1 MQHYCH
7 MVLYMRTSFFEIS
20 RRPEGATLY
29 FILRESTGNWR
40 YFSPRNLD
48 RSTTMDFQN
57 IVEIL
62 QATIDHN
69 VRQQAEEKLSE
80 MHKIIGFAPL
90 LLQVV
95 MTDQVAMPVRQAG
108 VIYLKNMISQYWH
121 ERHSNVGEPL
131 VFNIH
136 EQDRTLIRNN
146 LVEAIIQAPD
156 LVRVQ
161 LGTCMSHILKH
172 DYPGRWHDVIQKLNS
187 YITSDQPN
195 TWLGA
200 LLSIYQLVKNY
211 EYKKPEERA
220 PLNAAM
226 TVFLP
231 VLHQRLVQ
239 LIPDQSEASV
249 LIQKQILKI
258 FYALIQYFLQQDLVT
273 RPIFQQW
280 MEALKQIME
289 RAIPEQTLQIDED
302 ERPDLPWWKCK
313 KWAMHILARVFER
326 YGSPG
331 NVTKEYNSFAEW
343 YIKTFS
349 AGILTVLLKVLDG
362 YRRKQYVTPRVVQ
375 QTLNYLNTGVSHA
388 VCWKVLKPHMVDVIR
403 EVVFPLMCYTD
414 EDDLLW
420 KEDPYEYIRMKFDV
434 FEDFVSPVTAAQTL
448 LHSTTSKRKD
458 VLQKTMGFCMQALT
472 DTTTDPR
479 QKDGA
484 LHMIGTCADILLKKK
499 IYKDQMESMLQNYVF
514 PLFRNELGYMRA
526 RACWVLHYFCEVQWK
541 SEGNLKS
548 ALELVHMCLTQ
559 EKEMPVKVEA
569 AIALQMLITHQPKAK
584 EFVEPHVRPVIQE
597 LLVIIRETENDDLTT
612 VMQKLICTYTEQCAI
627 IAVEMTQHLADTFAQ
642 CIDSEDS
649 GNEDK
654 AITAMG
660 LLNTIETI
668 LTVMEDHKEI
678 MIHLEG
684 VVLKVVGLVLQQQ
697 VLEFYE
703 EILSLIYSLTC
714 SSVSQNMWQVLY
726 LLYENFKEVAFD
738 YFTEMMPC
746 LHNYITVDTQA
757 FLSSPKHLEIVYN
770 MSKSILTSGEAGE
783 DAECHAAKLLEV
795 SLIQCKGVGNIDQC
809 VPLFV
814 ELALERLTREVKT
827 SELRTMCLQVVIA
840 ALFYNTPLLVET
852 LEKMRLPNSSEAIT
866 TQFISQWF
874 RDTDCFLGLHDR
886 KLCVLGLCA
895 LMELQTRPEPISS
908 AAQSFLPA
916 LLMLFEG
923 LKRAYAHK
931 ASLEEGENDD
941 DDDGEEDEDYD
952 GEELASDEDEI
963 DEDGQEYL
971 EALAKRAGELD
982 DEDWDDDAEE
992 TPLESYL
999 TPLDEDDCTVD
1010 EFVIF
1015 KSVMQTLQSREPVW
1029 YNALT
1034 SHLNEEQL
1042 KELQEVIVMADQRQA
1057 AAESKRI
1064 EQQGGYQFAQ
1074 QNVPNA
1080 FNFGTPVTFTGGSKS

>member
-1 MQHYCH
+1 
-7 MVLYMRTSFFEIS
+7 
-20 RRPEGATLY
+20 
-29 FILRESTGNWR
+29 
-40 YFSPRNLD
+40 
-48 RSTTMDFQN
+48 MDFQN

-62 QATIDHN
+62 QATIDHTL
-69 VRQQAEEKLSE
+69 RQQAEEKLSE

-131 VFNIH
+131 AFNIH

-172 DYPGRWHDVIQKLNS
+172 DYPGRWHDVIQKLKT
-187 YITSDQPN
+187 YITSNQPN

-211 EYKKPEERA
+211 DPSRAQWDRYKKPEERA

-231 VLHQRLVQ
+231 VLHERLNQ
-239 LIPDQSEASV
+239 LIPDQSQASV

-280 MEALKQIME
+280 VKSLQQIME
-289 RAIPEQTLQIDED
+289 RPIPEHTLQIDED

-349 AGILTVLLKVLDG
+349 ERILGVLLKVLEA
-362 YRRKQYVTPRVVQ
+362 YRRKEYVTPRVLQ

-388 VCWKVLKPHMVDVIR
+388 VCWKVLKNHMVDIIC

-458 VLQKTMGFCMQALT
+458 VLQKTMGFCMKALT
-472 DTTTDPR
+472 EANTDPR
-479 QKDGA
+479 LKDGA

-499 IYKDQMESMLQNYVF
+499 IYKDQMESMLQNFVF

-541 SEGNLKS
+541 SEENLKS

-678 MIHLEG
+678 MVHLEA

-746 LHNYITVDTQA
+746 IHNYITVDTQA

-840 ALFYNTPLLVET
+840 ALYYNTPLLVDT

-866 TQFISQWF
+866 KQFIDQWF

-886 KLCVLGLCA
+886 KVCVLGLCA
-895 LMELQTRPEPISS
+895 LMELQTRPEPIIS
-908 AAQSFLPA
+908 AAQSFLPS

-931 ASLEEGENDD
+931 ASLEEGEDD

-982 DEDWDDDAEE
+982 DEDWEDDAEE

-1015 KSVMQTLQSREPVW
+1015 KSVMQTLQSREPAW

-1034 SHLNEEQL
+1034 SHLNEEQV
-1042 KELQEVIVMADQRQA
+1042 KELKEVIVMADQRQA

-1064 EQQGGYQFAQ
+1064 EQQGGYQFPQ
-1074 QNVPNA
+1074 QNVPMA
-1080 FNFGTPVTFTGGSKS
+1080 FNFGTPVAFTGGSKS